1 MSPGQPELISKDEL
15 SSSALLDA
23 EMRIVGAELEKLEI
37 AEARTQRPETQIHE
51 REVHE
56 AALKKLEQQ
65 VRVRNGVIRK
75 LVGQLK
81 KDGIGARTIVRNS
94 YAGRASPS
102 YAKKNSPR
110 RESYASPSQKS
121 SGIMADLLGAA
132 SPSFEPHPA
141 TFSASRSARC
151 RGGPTTRR
159 TRWDDGG
166 GRASPPDPVI
176 ARLAIGPYSPVG
188 NNTTLN

>member
-23 EMRIVGAELEKLEI
+23 EMRIVGAERRKLEI

-75 LVGQLK
+75 FVGQLK
-81 KDGIGARTIVRNS
+81 KDGIGAADHR
-94 YAGRASPS
+94 
-102 YAKKNSPR
+102 
-110 RESYASPSQKS
+110 SQF
-121 SGIMADLLGAA
+121 L
-132 SPSFEPHPA
+132 
-141 TFSASRSARC
+141 
-151 RGGPTTRR
+151 RGTSIT
-159 TRWDDGG
+159 
-166 GRASPPDPVI
+166 
-176 ARLAIGPYSPVG
+176 
-188 NNTTLN
+188 